1 MSDSKENVD
10 GLKMYGE
17 ESATQR
23 DEFLKKHNLNEKGLL
38 VNKLK
43 LILRNLVLTKQKRL
57 NLRSGIIIYYKV
69 Y

>member
-10 GLKMYGE
+10 VLKMK
-17 ESATQR
+17 R
-23 DEFLKKHNLNEKGLL
+23 GLL